1 MGLIKMV
8 TSAISSG
15 FKDQVVEVFECANM
29 SNKVLGVPGTR
40 VLRSGTVNNQTD
52 NVISNGSVFFRKNI
66 INNAAEKINPTI
78 FAVIDEKI
86 IVFLDTENFLKCPEK
101 AIIAANRE
109 RMNINKILSV
119 KNSIIL

>member
-1 MGLIKMV
+1 MLTRIKMSKN
-8 TSAISSG
+8 TDDMLSAKTPTDK
-15 FKDQVVEVFECANM
+15 FK
-29 SNKVLGVPGTR
+29 LPI
-40 VLRSGTVNNQTD
+40 LNQSMD
-52 NVISNGSVFFRKNI
+52 ISNGSVFFRKNI

-101 AIIAANRE
+101 AIIAAKRE